1 MFYFSKILNFLYKKH
16 CLLCK
21 SKKENTFLCSECKK
35 EIVFN
40 SKKLLKEIDGIKIYS
55 ACNYSGN
62 PLDLIRLLKFHNKK
76 ELAVEI
82 AKISFDFLQS
92 LDIDFSEFEI
102 VPVPINKKK
111 KRERGF
117 NQCELISFE
126 LSKLMN
132 IPFNFNLIK
141 KIRYTEPMYR
151 LNYEQ
156 RLINLKDAFEVNKN
170 EFNNKK
176 ILLID
181 DIVTT
186 GSTLS
191 EIIKELK
198 KNNINDII
206 CFTFTNTDKN
216 AITIK

>member
-1 MFYFSKILNFLYKKH
+1 ML
-16 CLLCK
+16 
-21 SKKENTFLCSECKK
+21 
-35 EIVFN
+35 VF
-40 SKKLLKEIDGIKIYS
+40 
-55 ACNYSGN
+55 
-62 PLDLIRLLKFHNKK
+62 
-76 ELAVEI
+76 
-82 AKISFDFLQS
+82 
-92 LDIDFSEFEI
+92 
-102 VPVPINKKK
+102 
-111 KRERGF
+111 
-117 NQCELISFE
+117 
-126 LSKLMN
+126 
-132 IPFNFNLIK
+132 IK

-170 EFNNKK
+170 AFNNKK